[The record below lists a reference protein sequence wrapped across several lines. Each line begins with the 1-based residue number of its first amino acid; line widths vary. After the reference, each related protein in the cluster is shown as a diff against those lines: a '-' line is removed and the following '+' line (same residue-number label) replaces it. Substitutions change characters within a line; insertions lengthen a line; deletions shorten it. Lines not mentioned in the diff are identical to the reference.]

1 MCKALCHVFSLYPNS
16 TGQLQGII
24 PTLPGNSSLLVY
36 GYTCAGNEDRL
47 VECSQLDLSSGCSGS
62 DALTIQCS
70 SEGIFLRFLKLSLQ

>member
-16 TGQLQGII
+16 TDQGII
-24 PTLPGNSSLLVY
+24 PTLPENTNFLVY